1 MIVFQILEYAQ
12 YIKFNIL
19 YYILFVVLYYI
30 FHKFPIYNIEIEN
43 FQAIQ
48 LFVVFKVQKSY
59 R

>member
-19 YYILFVVLYYI
+19 YYILFIVLYYI
-30 FHKFPIYNIEIEN
+30 FLPIYNIEIEN